1 ARGQG
6 RLQGPGAAAPVH
18 VGPRQDSLVA
28 GHGYLPPVPAQGRHG
43 DQVGTRDGA
52 PALPRQMKLILTQ
65 DVADLGLRGD
75 VVDVADGYARNY
87 LVPRALG
94 MKATRGALKDAE
106 KIRATRLESDRKVR
120 ESAEDMAQVLTGTT
134 VVVAARAADEGRLFG
149 SIGVRDVAE
158 AI

>member
-1 ARGQG
+1 
-6 RLQGPGAAAPVH
+6 
-18 VGPRQDSLVA
+18 
-28 GHGYLPPVPAQGRHG
+28 
-43 DQVGTRDGA
+43 
-52 PALPRQMKLILTQ
+52 MKLILTQ

-106 KIRATRLESDRKVR
+106 KIRATRLESDRKAR

-158 AI
+158 AIAKYTGVTVPHDQIRLAGPIKEIGLHHVVVRPYAEVEIQLVLDVIPA

>member
-1 ARGQG
+1 
-6 RLQGPGAAAPVH
+6 
-18 VGPRQDSLVA
+18 
-28 GHGYLPPVPAQGRHG
+28 
-43 DQVGTRDGA
+43 
-52 PALPRQMKLILTQ
+52 MKLILTQ

-94 MKATRGALKDAE
+94 MKATRCALKDAE
-106 KIRATRLESDRKVR
+106 KIRATRLESDRKAR

-134 VVVAARAADEGRLFG
+134 VVVPARAADEGRLFG

-158 AI
+158 AIRKYTGVTVSHAQLRMAGTLKEIGL